1 MKKLL
6 LTLGLAGLTL
16 SSALAQ
22 GTINPLNG
30 TLTRFKIDTNGDG
43 VGDRNVTAAEGFVMA
58 VYYGPAGS
66 SESELTMYPDVMRI
80 GTTDGVFTGLPSIL
94 ALPGT
99 EPGQVISLQMRVCNP
114 LGWYGATVVKQVRL
128 GPTSGPSPVVWSST
142 GTGDRFSPIQLQ
154 LGGPMNCIPEPSTVG
169 LGMVCAGLLVA
180 FYRGRKQSVD

>member
-6 LTLGLAGLTL
+6 ITLGLSVLTL
-16 SSALAQ
+16 TSALAQ
-22 GTINPLNG
+22 GTINPING
-30 TLTRFKIDTNGDG
+30 ALARFKIDTNGDG
-43 VGDRNVTAAEGFVMA
+43 VGDRNVTAADGFVMA

-66 SESELTMYPDVMRI
+66 SKSELTMYPDVMRI

-114 LGWYGATVVKQVRL
+114 LGGYGETSVKQVTL
-128 GPTSGPSPVVWSST
+128 GPTTGPSTVVWIST
-142 GTGDRFSPIQLQ
+142 GTADRFAPIQLQ
-154 LGGPMNCIPEPSTVG
+154 LAPTGICIPEPSTVG